1 MDCSNDVK
9 FSCKSGQKK
18 FLNYRNADYGNVG
31 CDIQINTVVRCVTS
45 L

>member
-18 FLNYRNADYGNVG
+18 FLNYRNADYGNEG
-31 CDIQINTVVRCVTS
+31 YDINIVTAAGS
-45 L
+45 